1 MGSPG
6 SGKSTVAR
14 ILAKK
19 LNKPSIDIDND
30 ILEPMWGIKISE
42 KVSSLN
48 HEYVRYCLISVEV
61 IKIGNCESIVLE
73 RLHPKF
79 NVLHIQCQGY
89 FCQITVKCHVF
100 LCFNSAK
107 RKRI

>member
-30 ILEPMWGIKISE
+30 ILEPMWGVKISE
-42 KVSSLN
+42 KVRSLN
-48 HEYVRYCLISVEV
+48 HEYVMYCLISVEV
-61 IKIGNCESIVLE
+61 IEIGIFECIVLE
-73 RLHPKF
+73 WLHPKCIIF
-79 NVLHIQCQGY
+79 HIQCNVI
-89 FCQITVKCHVF
+89 F
-100 LCFNSAK
+100 A
-107 RKRI
+107 R

>member
-30 ILEPMWGIKISE
+30 ILEPMWGVKISE
-42 KVSSLN
+42 KVILHS
-48 HEYVRYCLISVEV
+48 VRSMFCFTFKFQYLKLE
-61 IKIGNCESIVLE
+61 IV
-73 RLHPKF
+73 
-79 NVLHIQCQGY
+79 NV
-89 FCQITVKCHVF
+89 
-100 LCFNSAK
+100 
-107 RKRI
+107 

>member
-30 ILEPMWGIKISE
+30 ILEPMWGVKISE
-42 KVSSLN
+42 KVILYS
-48 HEYVRYCLISVEV
+48 VRSMFCFTF
-61 IKIGNCESIVLE
+61 
-73 RLHPKF
+73 KF
-79 NVLHIQCQGY
+79 Q
-89 FCQITVKCHVF
+89 
-100 LCFNSAK
+100 
-107 RKRI
+107 

>member
-30 ILEPMWGIKISE
+30 ILEPMWGVKISE
-42 KVSSLN
+42 KVILHS
-48 HEYVRYCLISVEV
+48 VRSMVFFTFKFQLLKLE
-61 IKIGNCESIVLE
+61 IV
-73 RLHPKF
+73 
-79 NVLHIQCQGY
+79 NV
-89 FCQITVKCHVF
+89 
-100 LCFNSAK
+100 
-107 RKRI
+107 

>member
-30 ILEPMWGIKISE
+30 ILEPMWGVKISE
-42 KVSSLN
+42 KVILHS
-48 HEYVRYCLISVEV
+48 VRSMFFFTFKFQLLKLE
-61 IKIGNCESIVLE
+61 IV
-73 RLHPKF
+73 
-79 NVLHIQCQGY
+79 NV
-89 FCQITVKCHVF
+89 
-100 LCFNSAK
+100 
-107 RKRI
+107 

>member
-30 ILEPMWGIKISE
+30 ILEPMWGVKISE
-42 KVSSLN
+42 KVILHSVKSMFVLLLN
-48 HEYVRYCLISVEV
+48 
-61 IKIGNCESIVLE
+61 
-73 RLHPKF
+73 F
-79 NVLHIQCQGY
+79 N
-89 FCQITVKCHVF
+89 
-100 LCFNSAK
+100 N
-107 RKRI
+107 

>member
-42 KVSSLN
+42 KVILHS
-48 HEYVRYCLISVEV
+48 VRSMVFFTFKFQLLKLE
-61 IKIGNCESIVLE
+61 IV
-73 RLHPKF
+73 
-79 NVLHIQCQGY
+79 NV
-89 FCQITVKCHVF
+89 
-100 LCFNSAK
+100 
-107 RKRI
+107 

>member
-30 ILEPMWGIKISE
+30 ILEPMWGVKISE

-48 HEYVRYCLISVEV
+48 HEYVLYCLISVEV

-79 NVLHIQCQGY
+79 NVCISNARLFLPDTSEMSC
-89 FCQITVKCHVF
+89 VF
-100 LCFNSAK
+100 MF
-107 RKRI
+107 